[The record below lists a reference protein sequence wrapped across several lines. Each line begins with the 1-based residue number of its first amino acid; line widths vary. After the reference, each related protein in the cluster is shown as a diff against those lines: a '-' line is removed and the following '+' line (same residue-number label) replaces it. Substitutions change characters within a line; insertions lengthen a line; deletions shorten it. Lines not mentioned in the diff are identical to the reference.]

1 MSQLININEEYRQ
14 WVLEVCS
21 RFRNG
26 QIKAAVSVNSALMEF
41 YWGLGKDIIDMN
53 LEQKYGTGTMS
64 SISQDLQRILPGV
77 KGLSQKNLYYIK
89 NFYDTY
95 NQLFEIFPQV
105 VGKFGED
112 KIMHILF
119 SIPWGHHR
127 YILDKFSQNPQRAFY
142 YVLQTHI
149 NGWSRAVLL
158 NMVELDSQEPL
169 GKAIS
174 NFELTLPDTQ
184 SDLAQEITKDP
195 YTFDFAA
202 VTQPYHETELKK
214 ALENNISQFLLE
226 LGSGFAYMGREY
238 RLVVGDTEQFIDL
251 LFYNTQIR
259 SYVVIEVKVTKFKP
273 GDIGQ
278 LGTYVSAVNH
288 QLKGEHDNPT
298 IGLLICKD
306 KDTVLAQYALEST
319 SQPIGISEYELSK
332 LFPENFKGTLPSIE
346 DIENEIKDK

>member
-1 MSQLININEEYRQ
+1 MSQLINISDEYRQ

-21 RFRNG
+21 RFRNS
-26 QIKAAVSVNSALMEF
+26 QIKAAVSVNTSLMEF

-53 LEQKYGTGTMS
+53 LEKKYGTGTMS
-64 SISQDLQRILPGV
+64 SISQDLQRNLPGV

-89 NFYDTY
+89 SFYKTY
-95 NQLFEIFPQV
+95 NQLLEKFPQV

-112 KIMHILF
+112 GIIHILF

-127 YILDKFSQNPQRAFY
+127 YILDKFSENPQRAFY
-142 YVLQTHI
+142 YVLQTHT

-202 VTQPYHETELKK
+202 VTQPYHENELKK

-238 RLVVGDTEQFIDL
+238 RLVVGDTEQYIDL